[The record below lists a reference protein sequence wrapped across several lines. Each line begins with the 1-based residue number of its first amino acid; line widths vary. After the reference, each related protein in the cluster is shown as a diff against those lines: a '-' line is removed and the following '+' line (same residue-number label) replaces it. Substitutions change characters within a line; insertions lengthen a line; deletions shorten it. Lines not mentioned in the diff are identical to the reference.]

1 MCRDHQKKTT
11 KKEDRDE
18 QRGVPNVLPYEALKA
33 LVKNFKNALVIK
45 IDVNSKMISN
55 LESLGRRAIMGY

>member
-33 LVKNFKNALVIK
+33 LVKIFKNIF
-45 IDVNSKMISN
+45 SN
-55 LESLGRRAIMGY
+55 YFYKNLKS